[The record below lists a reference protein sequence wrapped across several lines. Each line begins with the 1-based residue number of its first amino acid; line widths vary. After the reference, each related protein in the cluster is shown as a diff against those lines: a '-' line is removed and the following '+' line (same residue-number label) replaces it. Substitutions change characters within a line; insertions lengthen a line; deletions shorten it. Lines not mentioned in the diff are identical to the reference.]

1 MTKLYVNAFLLKKL
15 IFIFIFSCSILSG
28 FAKSR
33 TSNEALSIAS
43 CFSQKSQVLTKTIG
57 LPNSTLTLAYTCKD
71 SIITRS
77 STEKAYY
84 YVFNIGDNNG
94 FIIVSG
100 DDRAKDILGY
110 SHHGIFNS
118 DSLPPNFSTWLNF
131 YQKEIKVLMN
141 QPEELSY
148 TSSVS
153 LSPTENTTTNKT
165 TYATSVAPLLGGI
178 KWDQGTPYN
187 ELCPTISTKSSERTV
202 TGCVATAMA
211 QVMRYHQWPITGKGS
226 NTYTPDGYFQALT
239 VDFSK
244 TTYDWKNMTET
255 YNSLST
261 ATEKTAVATLMY
273 HCGVAVNM
281 DYGFSSSASPTNM
294 AKALIKYFSYDPN
307 IQSYHRDY
315 YTRSEWENMLKTE
328 LNAKHPVL
336 YAGNSTDA
344 GHQFVCDGYD
354 SNDRFH
360 FNWGWSGESDGY
372 FELSA
377 LNPSALGI
385 GGGTSGGFNSD
396 QLFVIGVQKP
406 NETSVAAPYQLHLY
420 SPLKISANSISRT
433 NTFSINAD
441 IYNMGITNFSG
452 SIGLALYNEN
462 GFVKLIKSYS
472 VSSLDTYY
480 GWSGL
485 EYSSSIPTDVINGNY
500 KLYSVFLPSGKSEW
514 QIMRGKVG
522 TANYLNVAVTSSNV
536 TFSIPNMLPNLTQN
550 SLSTIGNLYQNST
563 GRFNVNLTNTGGEYN
578 SNLVILLK
586 SAENDSISQVVCMD
600 PVNISTGETK
610 SLDFLGNITL
620 PTGKYYL
627 YVMYD
632 PQNDRS
638 NTDIFNNIGS
648 PITVEILSTSIE
660 TPALTLTS
668 KISFPDPLQVNGND
682 AILTARIKNTGGYF
696 DDYLVAFVYPV
707 NSYIAL
713 SFFGFQKIILD
724 KDEEKTITLS
734 GNIGLEPGSYLTVLA
749 YSTTLGNS
757 YSFMDPNDYSKIV
770 FTITDN
776 TTKATDIE
784 QTKEEK
790 PYLYPIP
797 ATDILYLKSDD
808 VVKTI
813 NIMDL
818 SGKLILKIN
827 PLRNGE
833 ISIPVNT
840 LKAGAYILQSIT
852 ETEEKVCKFIK
863 K

>member
-118 DSLPPNFSTWLNF
+118 DSLPPNFSTWLNL

-165 TYATSVAPLLGGI
+165 IYATSVAPLLGGI

-261 ATEKTAVATLMY
+261 ATEKTAIATLMY

-328 LNAKHPVL
+328 LNAKRPVL

-377 LNPSALGI
+377 LNPSVLGI

-536 TFSIPNMLPNLTQN
+536 TFSIPNVLPNLTQN

-668 KISFPDPLQVNGND
+668 KISFPDPSQVNGND

-724 KDEEKTITLS
+724 KDEEKTIILS

-784 QTKEEK
+784 QIKEEK

>member
-1 MTKLYVNAFLLKKL
+1 MTKLYANAFLLKKL
-15 IFIFIFSCSILSG
+15 ILIFIFSCSILPS

-33 TSNEALSIAS
+33 TSNDALSIAS
-43 CFSQKSQVLTKTIG
+43 NFSQKSQVLTKTIG
-57 LPNSTLTLAYTCKD
+57 LSNSTLTLAYTCKD

-110 SHHGIFNS
+110 SHNGKFNS
-118 DSLPPNFSTWLNF
+118 DSLPTNFSTWLNF
-131 YQKEIKVLMN
+131 YQKEIKALIN

-153 LSPTENTTTNKT
+153 LSTTDNATTNKT
-165 TYATSVAPLLGGI
+165 TYATSVASLLGGI

-187 ELCPTISTKSSERTV
+187 ELCPTISTKSTERTV

-211 QVMRYHQWPITGKGS
+211 QVMRYHQWPIAGKGS
-226 NTYTPDGYFQALT
+226 NTYTPDGYFQAHT

-244 TTYDWKNMTET
+244 TTYDWKNMAET

-261 ATEKTAVATLMY
+261 DTEKMAVATLMY

-315 YTRSEWENMLKTE
+315 YTRSEWKNMLKTE
-328 LNAKHPVL
+328 LNAKRPVL
-336 YAGNSTDA
+336 YAGNSTDI

-354 SNDRFH
+354 SNDLFH

-377 LNPSALGI
+377 LNPSVLGI

-406 NETSVAAPYQLHLY
+406 NQTSVAAPYQLHLY

-433 NTFSINAD
+433 SAFSINAE

-452 SIGLALYNEN
+452 SIGLALFNEN

-472 VSSLDTYY
+472 VSSLDTYS
-480 GWSGL
+480 GWSNL
-485 EYSSSIPTDVINGNY
+485 AYSSSIPTDVINGNY

-522 TANYLNVAVTSSNV
+522 TANYLNVAVTSSNI
-536 TFSIPNMLPNLTQN
+536 TFSVPNVLPNLILN

-563 GRFNVNLTNTGGEYN
+563 GRFNLNLTNTGGEYN

-586 SAENDSISQVVCMD
+586 SAVNDSISQVVCMD
-600 PVNISTGETK
+600 PVNISTAETK
-610 SLDFLGNITL
+610 SLVFFGNITL
-620 PTGKYYL
+620 PAGKYYL
-627 YVMYD
+627 CVMYD

-638 NTDIFNNIGS
+638 NTNTFNNIGA
-648 PITVEILSTSIE
+648 PLTVEILSTSIE
-660 TPALTLTS
+660 MPALTLTS
-668 KISFPDPLQVNGND
+668 KISFPDPSQVNGND
-682 AILTARIKNTGGYF
+682 ASLTARIKNTGGYF
-696 DDYLVAFVYPV
+696 EDYIVAFVYPV

-734 GNIGLEPGSYLTVLA
+734 GNIGLESGSYLTTLA

-776 TTKATDIE
+776 ATKATNIE
-784 QTKEEK
+784 QTKEAK
-790 PYLYPIP
+790 PHLYPIP

-808 VVKTI
+808 VVKAI
-813 NIMDL
+813 NITDL
-818 SGKLILKIN
+818 SGKLVLKIN

-833 ISIPVNT
+833 IPIAINT

>member
-15 IFIFIFSCSILSG
+15 ILIFIFSCSILSG

-43 CFSQKSQVLTKTIG
+43 NFSQKSQVLTKTIG

-71 SIITRS
+71 TIITRS

-110 SHHGIFNS
+110 SHNGKFNS
-118 DSLPPNFSTWLNF
+118 DALPPNFSTWLNF
-131 YQKEIKVLMN
+131 YQKEIKALMS

-148 TSSVS
+148 TSNV
-153 LSPTENTTTNKT
+153 LLGITDNATTYKT
-165 TYATSVAPLLGGI
+165 IYATSVAPLLGGI

-211 QVMRYHQWPITGKGS
+211 QVMRYHQWPVTGKGS

-261 ATEKTAVATLMY
+261 VTEKNAVATLMY

-315 YTRSEWENMLKTE
+315 YTRFELENMLKTE
-328 LNAKHPVL
+328 LNAKRPVL
-336 YAGNSTDA
+336 YAGNSTDI

-354 SNDRFH
+354 GNDLFH

-377 LNPSALGI
+377 LNPSVLGI

-406 NETSVAAPYQLHLY
+406 NEASVAAPYQLHLY

-433 NTFSINAD
+433 NAFSINAD

-472 VSSLDTYY
+472 VSSLDTYS
-480 GWSGL
+480 GWSNL
-485 EYSSSIPTDVINGNY
+485 AYSSSIPTDVINGNY

-514 QIMRGKVG
+514 QVMRGKVG

-536 TFSIPNMLPNLTQN
+536 TFSVPNVLPNLTLN
-550 SLSTIGNLYQNST
+550 SFSTIGNLYQNST
-563 GRFNVNLTNTGGEYN
+563 GRFNLNLTNTGGEYN

-586 SAENDSISQVVCMD
+586 SVVNDSISQVVCID

-610 SLDFLGNITL
+610 SLDFFGNITL
-620 PTGKYYL
+620 PAGKYYL
-627 YVMYD
+627 YAMYD
-632 PQNDRS
+632 PHNDRS
-638 NTDIFNNIGS
+638 NTDTFNNLGS
-648 PITVEILSTSIE
+648 PLTIEILPASIE

-668 KISFPDPLQVNGND
+668 KISFPDPSQVNGND

-696 DDYLVAFVYPV
+696 EDYIVAFVYPV

-713 SFFGFQKIILD
+713 SFFGLQKIILD
-724 KDEEKTITLS
+724 KDEEKTIALS
-734 GNIGLEPGSYLTVLA
+734 GNIGLEPGSYLTTLA

-776 TTKATDIE
+776 ATKATDIE

-808 VVKTI
+808 VVKAI

-818 SGKLILKIN
+818 SGKLVLKIN

-833 ISIPVNT
+833 IPIPVNT
-840 LKAGAYILQSIT
+840 LKAGAYILRSIT
-852 ETEEKVCKFIK
+852 ETKERVCKFIK

>member
-15 IFIFIFSCSILSG
+15 IFIFVFSFSILSG

-33 TSNEALSIAS
+33 TSNEAFNIAS
-43 CFSQKSQVLTKTIG
+43 YFSQKSQVLTKAIN
-57 LPNSTLTLAYTCKD
+57 LPNSSLTLAFTCKD

-110 SHHGIFNS
+110 SHNGKFNS

-131 YQKEIKVLMN
+131 YLKEIKALIN

-148 TSSVS
+148 TSNVL
-153 LSPTENTTTNKT
+153 LSPIDNTSTNKT
-165 TYATSVAPLLGGI
+165 TYAISVAPLLGGI

-187 ELCPTISTKSSERTV
+187 ELCPTISTKYSERTV

-211 QVMRYHQWPITGKGS
+211 QVMRYHQWPVTGKGL
-226 NTYTPDGYFQALT
+226 NTYTPDGYSQALT

-244 TTYDWKNMTET
+244 ATYDWKNMTET

-261 ATEKTAVATLMY
+261 STEKNAVATLMY

-281 DYGFSSSASPTNM
+281 DYGISSSASPTNM

-315 YTRSEWENMLKTE
+315 YTKSEWENMLKTE
-328 LNAKHPVL
+328 LNAKRPVL
-336 YAGNSTDA
+336 YAGNSTDV

-354 SNDRFH
+354 SNNLFH

-377 LNPSALGI
+377 LNPSVLGI
-385 GGGTSGGFNSD
+385 GGGASGGFNSD

-433 NTFSINAD
+433 NTFSINAE

-452 SIGLALYNEN
+452 SIGLALYNDN

-472 VSSLDTYY
+472 VSSLDTYS
-480 GWSGL
+480 GWSNL
-485 EYSSSIPTDVINGNY
+485 AYSSSVPTDVINGNY
-500 KLYSVFLPSGKSEW
+500 KIYSVFLPSGKLEW
-514 QIMRGKVG
+514 QIMKGKVG

-536 TFSIPNMLPNLTQN
+536 TFSVPNVLPILTLN

-563 GRFNVNLTNTGGEYN
+563 GRFKVSLTNTGGEYN

-586 SAENDSISQVVCMD
+586 SAVNDSISQVVCMD

-610 SLDFLGNITL
+610 SLDFFGNITL
-620 PTGKYYL
+620 PAGKYYL
-627 YVMYD
+627 YVMFD

-638 NTDIFNNIGS
+638 NTETFNNIGS
-648 PITVEILSTSIE
+648 PLTVEILSTSIE
-660 TPALTLTS
+660 TPVLTLTS

-696 DDYLVAFVYPV
+696 EDYIVAFVYPV

-734 GNIGLEPGSYLTVLA
+734 GNIGLEPGSYLTTLA

-770 FTITDN
+770 FTIADN
-776 TTKATDIE
+776 ATKATDIE
-784 QTKEEK
+784 QTKEGK

-808 VVKTI
+808 VVKAI

-833 ISIPVNT
+833 IPIPVNT

-852 ETEEKVCKFIK
+852 ETEEKVYKFIK

>member
-1 MTKLYVNAFLLKKL
+1 MTKLYVKAFLLKKL
-15 IFIFIFSCSILSG
+15 IFIFIFSFSILSG
-28 FAKSR
+28 FSKSR
-33 TSNEALSIAS
+33 TSNEAFNIAS
-43 CFSQKSQVLTKTIG
+43 YFSQKSQVLTKTIG
-57 LPNSTLTLAYTCKD
+57 LSNSTLTLAYTCKD
-71 SIITRS
+71 SITTRS

-110 SHHGIFNS
+110 SHNGKFSS

-131 YQKEIKVLMN
+131 YQREIKVLMN
-141 QPEELSY
+141 QPEELFY
-148 TSSVS
+148 SSGVS
-153 LSPTENTTTNKT
+153 LSQTDNTTNKT

-178 KWDQGTPYN
+178 RWDQGTPYN
-187 ELCPTISTKSSERTV
+187 ELCPTISTKYSDRTV

-211 QVMRYHQWPITGKGS
+211 QVMRYHQWPVTGKGS
-226 NTYTPDGYFQALT
+226 NTYTPYGYSQALT

-255 YNSLST
+255 YNNLST
-261 ATEKTAVATLMY
+261 TTEKNAVATLMY
-273 HCGVAVNM
+273 HCGVSVNM
-281 DYGFSSSASPTNM
+281 NYGFSSSASPTNM

-307 IQSYHRDY
+307 IQTYHRDY
-315 YTRSEWENMLKTE
+315 YTKYEWENMLKTE
-328 LNAKHPVL
+328 LNAKRPVL
-336 YAGNSTDA
+336 YAGNSTDV

-354 SNDRFH
+354 SNDLFH

-377 LNPSALGI
+377 LNPSVLGI

-406 NETSVAAPYQLHLY
+406 NQTSIAAPYQLHLY

-433 NTFSINAD
+433 NAFSINAE

-472 VSSLDTYY
+472 VSFLDTYS
-480 GWSGL
+480 GWSNL
-485 EYSSSIPTDVINGNY
+485 AYSSNIPTDVINGNY

-536 TFSIPNMLPNLTQN
+536 TFSVPNVFPNLTLN

-563 GRFNVNLTNTGGEYN
+563 GRFKVSLTNTGGEYN

-586 SAENDSISQVVCMD
+586 STVNDSISQVVCMD

-610 SLDFLGNITL
+610 SLDLLGNVSL
-620 PTGKYYL
+620 PAGKYYL

-638 NTDIFNNIGS
+638 NAETFNNIGS
-648 PITVEILSTSIE
+648 PLNVEILSTSIE
-660 TPALTLTS
+660 PPTLTLTS
-668 KISFPDPLQVNGND
+668 KISFPDPSQVNGDD

-696 DDYLVAFVYPV
+696 EDYIVAFVYPV

-713 SFFGFQKIILD
+713 SYFGFQKIILD
-724 KDEEKTITLS
+724 KDEEKAITLS
-734 GNIGLEPGSYLTVLA
+734 GNIGLEPGSYLTTLA

-784 QTKEEK
+784 QTKVEK
-790 PYLYPIP
+790 PYIYPIP

-808 VVKTI
+808 IVKTI

>member
-118 DSLPPNFSTWLNF
+118 DSLPPNFSTWLNL

-165 TYATSVAPLLGGI
+165 IYATSVAPLLGGI

-261 ATEKTAVATLMY
+261 ATEKTAIATLMY

-328 LNAKHPVL
+328 LNAKRPVL

-586 SAENDSISQVVCMD
+586 SAENDSISQVVCID

-668 KISFPDPLQVNGND
+668 KISFPDPSQVNGND

-784 QTKEEK
+784 QIKEEK

>member
-118 DSLPPNFSTWLNF
+118 DSLPPNFSTWLNL

-165 TYATSVAPLLGGI
+165 IYATSVAPLLGGI

-261 ATEKTAVATLMY
+261 ATEKTAIATLMY

-328 LNAKHPVL
+328 LNAKRPVL

-536 TFSIPNMLPNLTQN
+536 TFSIPNVLPNLTQN

-648 PITVEILSTSIE
+648 PINVEILSTSIE

-668 KISFPDPLQVNGND
+668 KISFPDPSQVNGND